1 MFSVAVST
9 ALPLT
14 GVAPSSGRSP
24 ASSEAKHAS
33 SDCCTAVLPP
43 RFHFC
48 GLGSRGSRSSTPRV
62 ARNRTL
68 RHRHTMHAKQSTAST
83 AKVTATPTNAG
94 LGVGLGSRPVSDDSA
109 AADVSGTGCEGDGGA
124 GGSAARGD
132 GDGSGGGLGAR
143 RFSQPGHS
151 QFSSSTQVQESPVQR
166 SGLHMENCLPTRLWQ
181 PFFDP
186 QQAYGGCR
194 QGW

>member
-1 MFSVAVST
+1 MIKVQKAITSKRSRCQWINASTASGSTSCSRASFPLFPFRRGGKTSLAKRDSMTTQTKRVCDGMFSVAVST

-94 LGVGLGSRPVSDDSA
+94 RKI
-109 AADVSGTGCEGDGGA
+109 
-124 GGSAARGD
+124 
-132 GDGSGGGLGAR
+132 
-143 RFSQPGHS
+143 
-151 QFSSSTQVQESPVQR
+151 
-166 SGLHMENCLPTRLWQ
+166 N
-181 PFFDP
+181 
-186 QQAYGGCR
+186 
-194 QGW
+194 